1 MICVLCYSHV
11 DEVRRE
17 CEDRVRDVEAHYQ
30 VTIGEYEQQIELLQC
45 QITQVRDE
53 LAATKRLSKQ
63 HAYGDTT
70 QTKARESKTDLL
82 LTSDCNGDVSNYNEN
97 NSNCS
102 FLSEDGVSDFFI
114 MSKPSRL
121 VLVLLC
127 SYCVFAVD

>member
-1 MICVLCYSHV
+1 M

-30 VTIGEYEQQIELLQC
+30 VTIGEYEQQIESLQC

-102 FLSEDGVSDFFI
+102 FLSEDGVSEF
-114 MSKPSRL
+114 S
-121 VLVLLC
+121 LC
-127 SYCVFAVD
+127 